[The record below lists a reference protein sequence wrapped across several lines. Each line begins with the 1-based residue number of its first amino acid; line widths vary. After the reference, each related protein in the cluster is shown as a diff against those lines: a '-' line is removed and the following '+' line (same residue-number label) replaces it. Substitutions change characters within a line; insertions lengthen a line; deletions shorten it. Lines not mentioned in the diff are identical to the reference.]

1 MISQARTYLVGALS
15 GVTLISAA
23 IVVFAVLVS
32 AQVFHDWPIAELGTH
47 DQKSAV
53 GPAKA
58 LPASKDTAATGSG
71 RSTASIARPKARKA
85 TGNSGGANAASSKPA
100 NHGAAASE
108 PGALAEVPAQA
119 TPTESSPSTGGHES
133 SSGGNSGSHSSP
145 PGSSS
150 SPSGSNAGSSGGSSG
165 SGGSGS
171 NAPAGA
177 SSGSSGSSG
186 GGSGSTATTPPAT
199 ATKPAQTVA
208 EAVNGTVAGVD
219 EHVLGGTLEKTGVT
233 EVTEN
238 LVNGV
243 AGPESPVGKTVEGVA
258 EAVGGLLGGGG
269 H

>member
-15 GVTLISAA
+15 GVTLIGAA

-58 LPASKDTAATGSG
+58 LPASKDTAAGSR
-71 RSTASIARPKARKA
+71 RSTASTTRPKARKA
-85 TGNSGGANAASSKPA
+85 TGNGGAANAASSKPA

-108 PGALAEVPAQA
+108 PGALAQVPAQA
-119 TPTESSPSTGGHES
+119 TPTEGSPSTGGHES
-133 SSGGNSGSHSSP
+133 SSGGNSGSHSSS

-150 SPSGSNAGSSGGSSG
+150 SPSGSSPGSSGGSSG

-171 NAPAGA
+171 NAPASSGPSGS
-177 SSGSSGSSG
+177 SSGSSGSS
-186 GGSGSTATTPPAT
+186 TTTPPAT
-199 ATKPAQTVA
+199 TTKPAQTVA

-219 EHVLGGTLEKTGVT
+219 ENVLGGTLEKTGVT